1 MISLLKIEVVL
12 GTGMPLRR
20 IAMVTPSLA
29 PLVKKQFIFA
39 RRKIKLDYSKGWEI
53 FCLY

>member
-1 MISLLKIEVVL
+1 
-12 GTGMPLRR
+12 MPLRR

-39 RRKIKLDYSKGWEI
+39 RRKIKLDYSKVGKFSAFI
-53 FCLY
+53 NSIIG